1 MRKFTLLF
9 ILLAAFCFSNSQAQT
24 LSVQITPSQ
33 HGSYNISCNGADDG
47 SLSIDISNGTAPYIL
62 FGRNDTTEVWTVLV
76 DSLNSS
82 INFNDMQPGTYFLMV
97 TDSLSDTAYANIT
110 LSEPSALEITLY
122 SPSYSGFNIHCN
134 GGSDGEIVANVT
146 GGITPYS
153 YLWSTDSIANS
164 INTLVA
170 GEYSI
175 TVTDDEGCT
184 ATQSKTLTQP
194 NALQSSLSSTLNAY
208 GFHVNCAGG
217 NTAAI
222 DLTAEGGAAPYTFT
236 WNSGDISEDLN
247 NKGAGTYNVR
257 IDDNNGCFTYD
268 TIVITEPPILELSA
282 NAFTYANGY
291 HVSCNSCADGQ
302 ITLSVTG
309 GSGSNQF
316 AYRTNGAMVM
326 LNSNTTLSSMYADTI
341 YHFFTMDVAGCMD
354 SVDVSFSRPPIPVP
368 ALELDLFPKTYI
380 GNYNISQHGANDGR
394 INAKVSGGIPPYT
407 YLWNTGD
414 TLWEIQNLTAGTYS
428 ITVTDAANTSVIDS
442 ITLNEPSGALEV
454 FLQTTQPGCNN
465 PTGAKIESYVIGGTP
480 PYAYS
485 WTDIANSNEIGSL
498 QVLNNPLP
506 GTYRLT
512 VIDANN
518 DTVSAEASI
527 NIFVAMGISVSSDTN
542 AYGYNVT
549 CFGGND
555 GSINLEI
562 EGGIAPYDIWWSN
575 GETTQNISGLAQGFY
590 SVNVKDSTGCDK
602 YAGIT
607 LTSPEKLGMHANP
620 FVYGNGLFFSCDT
633 CNDAQV
639 TAIPYGGIPP
649 YSILWNTGETSPTLS
664 NIYADSLIFITVTDA
679 AGCVFQDSGSLNHNQ
694 TPPQPLSVDYQ
705 KSEYP
710 GGYNVSC
717 YMCWDGWINLNVS
730 GGFGPY
736 NYYWTDP
743 NNMSGNTMQNRSMLQ
758 GGNYSVR
765 VTDTNGDSVI
775 VNITM
780 LAPGNQLTVSVSHM
794 GNSCNGIIS
803 DWVYA
808 NTMGGT
814 PPYQYFWKKDGDT
827 LADHWA
833 SRHITEV
840 GFYEVLVTDAN
851 GDSATTSFTEEAPG
865 PQLTATILP
874 LMYPGGTFLSCE
886 SCPDGRVYAQVSG
899 GTPPY
904 TYYWSYYHD
913 STYTYFYT
921 DTISGLGYGYSRFVN
936 LTVND
941 TRGCSASYT
950 YSLNNITNQNPPLS
964 ANYTTSNYPGG
975 YNVSCYNCNDGWV
988 NLNATG
994 GMPPYNFY
1002 WNDGYN
1008 GQYRSMM
1015 SAGNYNV
1022 RVTDTNGDSVGVNI
1036 NLLAPSN
1043 QLSVL
1048 LGSNTWGCDNINGN
1062 IYVNV
1067 MGGTPPYTYQWSG
1080 PMGTMMENWNSIN
1093 ISQQGTY
1100 YVTVTDANNTSVQ
1113 ANVNVFLPAS
1123 VNVQVEAVQQYGEAH
1138 TSCSSP
1144 DGRIIIHLSGG
1155 TPPYNVNVNGNK
1167 PKDRNY
1173 NNNPTEATEGY
1184 YRYISTSDTLIEVD
1198 SLWSGWYDVWVNDM
1212 NGCGNGSVI
1221 ELQQA
1226 EPPRVQVDGTIYENG
1241 YYFSCDTC
1249 HDAQL
1254 SASVTG
1260 GNGNPEYYWFEV
1272 PSDFAGMK
1280 IIGASLFMN
1289 EDKGDASN
1297 EDLPPA
1303 ISTSQTASIY
1313 YPETVY
1319 GLVVADELG
1328 CSATTNFTLDKPK
1341 PVTGWQLK
1349 GNVVDSTFILGS
1361 VNVEDMRIVTS
1372 DTTRIIVRASGNV
1385 EIIDSLLTGQVRA
1398 INLTSDSIKAGHY
1411 LPAVGDSLIHFGET
1425 SILMRP
1431 TGSNKWIGTNTNSD
1445 LSFKTSNTSR
1455 LVFKGNGDIN
1465 LPDFTFI
1472 PDSNNAFK
1480 ILGIDENG
1488 NLKSLYLGPLGPKDG
1503 PPSACSPI
1511 LPWTKAPVGNGVSDV
1526 NIALC
1531 DQYQNVGIG
1540 YINPQFKLQ
1549 VNGDAGF
1556 GSVRIGNINNSIP
1569 DLQYYNLYVRE
1580 LSTDNPNSNNPS
1592 HTGIRMDMRTSN
1604 IAIDLYSIDDQKSNF
1619 RVFGNGEVYA
1629 RDVKVRGDVF
1639 PPHPDYVFE
1648 SDYELMPLLDLERY
1662 LITNKH
1668 LPEIPSAREVEEDG
1682 YSLGNMNIALLKKI
1696 EELTLYMI
1704 NVNKENETLKERMAQ
1719 LEREL
1724 QNK

>member
-1 MRKFTLLF
+1 MKKFTLIF
-9 ILLAAFCFSNSQAQT
+9 ILLTTFCFSNSQAQT

-33 HGSYNISCNGADDG
+33 HGSYNISCNGANDG
-47 SLSIDISNGTAPYIL
+47 SLSIDINNGIAPFNL
-62 FGRNDTTEVWTVLV
+62 FGRNDTTEVWDVLV
-76 DSLNSS
+76 DSLNNSS

-97 TDSLSDTAYANIT
+97 TDSLSDTAYANVT
-110 LSEPSALEITLY
+110 LTEPSVLEITLY

-134 GGSDGEIVANVT
+134 GGSEGEIVANVT

-153 YLWSTDSIANS
+153 YLWSNDSITNS

-175 TVTDDEGCT
+175 TITDDAGCT
-184 ATQSKTLTQP
+184 ASQSKTLTQP
-194 NALQSSLSSTLNAY
+194 NALQSSLNSTLNAY
-208 GFHVNCAGG
+208 GYHLNCAGQ
-217 NTAAI
+217 NTASI
-222 DLTAEGGAAPYTFT
+222 DLTAEGGASPYTFT
-236 WNSGDISEDLN
+236 WSSGDISEDLS
-247 NKGAGTYNVR
+247 NKGAGTYSVR
-257 IDDNNGCFTYD
+257 IDDNNGCFSYD
-268 TIVITEPPILELSA
+268 TIVITEPPVLQLSA
-282 NAFTYANGY
+282 NAFTHANGY
-291 HVSCNSCADGQ
+291 HISCNSCADGQ
-302 ITLSVTG
+302 ITLSVIG

-316 AYRTNGAMVM
+316 AYRTSGAMVM

-341 YHFFTMDVAGCMD
+341 YHFFTMDAAGCMD
-354 SVDVSFSRPPIPVP
+354 SVEVSFSRPPIPVP
-368 ALELDLFPKTYI
+368 ALEVDLFPKTYI

-506 GTYRLT
+506 GSYRLT

-518 DTVSAEASI
+518 DTASAEASI

-549 CFGGND
+549 CFGGNN
-555 GSINLEI
+555 GSIALEI

-620 FVYGNGLFFSCDT
+620 FVYGNGFFFSCDT

-736 NYYWTDP
+736 NFYWTDP

-758 GGNYSVR
+758 GGNYTVR
-765 VTDTNGDSVI
+765 ITDTHGDSVI

-780 LAPGNQLTVSVSHM
+780 LAPGNQLTVSASHM

-833 SRHITEV
+833 SRYITEV

-851 GDSATTSFTEEAPG
+851 GDSVTTSFAEEAPG

-886 SCPDGRVYAQVSG
+886 SCPDGKVYAQVSG

-921 DTISGLGYGYSRFVN
+921 DTIGGLGYGYSRFVN

-950 YSLNNITNQNPPLS
+950 YSLNNNNNQNPPLS
-964 ANYTTSNYPGG
+964 ANYTTSNFPGG
-975 YNVSCYNCNDGWV
+975 YNVSCYNCTDGFV
-988 NLNATG
+988 NLSATG

-1015 SAGNYNV
+1015 NAGNYHV
-1022 RVTDTNGDSVGVNI
+1022 RLTDMNGDSVGVNI
-1036 NLLAPSN
+1036 TLLAPSN
-1043 QLSVL
+1043 ELTVQLNP
-1048 LGSNTWGCDNINGN
+1048 NTWGCDNVNGS
-1062 IYVNV
+1062 IYANV

-1080 PMGTMMENWNSIN
+1080 PMGTMMENWNSI
-1093 ISQQGTY
+1093 IIYQQGTY
-1100 YVTVTDANNTSVQ
+1100 YVTVTDANNTSAQ
-1113 ANVNVFLPAS
+1113 ASVNVFPPAS
-1123 VNVQVEAVQQYGEAH
+1123 VNVQAEAVQQYGAAH

-1155 TPPYNVNVNGNK
+1155 TPPYTVNVSMKDDRNKDMNFNGNMAS
-1167 PKDRNY
+1167 P
-1173 NNNPTEATEGY
+1173 AMQGY
-1184 YRYISTSDTLIEVD
+1184 YYSITSSDTLIELD
-1198 SLWSGWYDVWVNDM
+1198 SLEAGWYDVWVNDM
-1212 NGCGNGSVI
+1212 SQCGNGTGI
-1221 ELQQA
+1221 ELRQA
-1226 EPPRVQVDGTIYENG
+1226 EPPRVSVGGTEYENG

-1249 HDAQL
+1249 HDAQMT
-1254 SASVTG
+1254 ATATG
-1260 GNGNPEYYWFEV
+1260 GYGVMQYYWFQIPDE
-1272 PSDFAGMK
+1272 FAMLK
-1280 IIGASLFMN
+1280 LKGASLFMAENKDINLN
-1289 EDKGDASN
+1289 E
-1297 EDLPPA
+1297 LPPS
-1303 ISTSQTASIY
+1303 ISTAQTATVQNA
-1313 YPETVY
+1313 ETLH

-1328 CSATTNFTLDKPK
+1328 CVGFTNFTLDKPK
-1341 PVTGWQLK
+1341 PVNAWGLK

-1361 VNVEDMRIVTS
+1361 VNDGEMRIVTN
-1372 DTTRIIVRASGNV
+1372 DTTRIIVRADGNV
-1385 EIIDSLLTGQVRA
+1385 EIKNDMKISGDLTLESMSGQINCANLLGV
-1398 INLTSDSIKAGHY
+1398 NTSGRIIPITLQDQCLLNI
-1411 LPAVGDSLIHFGET
+1411 F
-1425 SILMRP
+1425 
-1431 TGSNKWIGTNTNSD
+1431 NNTNSFWK
-1445 LSFKTSNTSR
+1445 L
-1455 LVFKGNGDIN
+1455 GG
-1465 LPDFTFI
+1465 
-1472 PDSNNAFK
+1472 NNANDTSF
-1480 ILGIDENG
+1480 IGTINNTDFRIHTND
-1488 NLKSLYLGPLGPKDG
+1488 SLRMVVKNTGEVL
-1503 PPSACSPI
+1503 
-1511 LPWTKAPVGNGVSDV
+1511 
-1526 NIALC
+1526 
-1531 DQYQNVGIG
+1531 IG
-1540 YINPQFKLQ
+1540 TDTVPEGYMFA
-1549 VNGDAGF
+1549 VNGKA
-1556 GSVRIGNINNSIP
+1556 
-1569 DLQYYNLYVRE
+1569 
-1580 LSTDNPNSNNPS
+1580 
-1592 HTGIRMDMRTSN
+1592 
-1604 IAIDLYSIDDQKSNF
+1604 IATEMEVKLYSDW
-1619 RVFGNGEVYA
+1619 
-1629 RDVKVRGDVF
+1629 
-1639 PPHPDYVFE
+1639 PDYVFGE
-1648 SDYELMPLLDLERY
+1648 DYKLLPLQELKQTIEEHG
-1662 LITNKH
+1662 H
-1668 LPEIPSAREVEEDG
+1668 LPGMPSADDVKQKG
-1682 YSLGNMNIALLKKI
+1682 INLGEMDAMLLQKI
-1696 EELTLYMI
+1696 EELTLYMLQLQQQ
-1704 NVNKENETLKERMAQ
+1704 NE
-1719 LEREL
+1719 EL
-1724 QNK
+1724 QRKVNALSK